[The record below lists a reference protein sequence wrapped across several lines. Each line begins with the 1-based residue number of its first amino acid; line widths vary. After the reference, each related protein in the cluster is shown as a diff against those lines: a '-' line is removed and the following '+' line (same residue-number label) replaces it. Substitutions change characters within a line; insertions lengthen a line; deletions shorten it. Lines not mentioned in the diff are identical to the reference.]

1 MILVDD
7 EDLLT
12 IFIYVFHQLLVIDLS
27 ETIVENT
34 GSGELKQK
42 KVLQD
47 IKIKRKA
54 KGYTFLGKDLLASI
68 PISP

>member
-1 MILVDD
+1 MMKIWSLHLGILS
-7 EDLLT
+7 
-12 IFIYVFHQLLVIDLS
+12 DLS

-54 KGYTFLGKDLLASI
+54 KEYTFLGKDLLASI
-68 PISP
+68 PTSP

>member
-7 EDLLT
+7 EDLVT
-12 IFIYVFHQLLVIDLS
+12 IFIYVFHQLLVLDL

-34 GSGELKQK
+34 GSGELKEK

-47 IKIKRKA
+47 IKIKRKV